1 MKLNNPFLVRG
12 YFGPEYFCD
21 RQKETKLLVDSVVN
35 EGDVTLIA
43 PRRYGKTG
51 LIHNAFRVLPPEYAR
66 VYLDIYSTRCL
77 VDFSREFAAAV
88 IGALETK
95 LEKTAHTLVKFF
107 RSCRPTIVPT
117 EDGLPKFSF
126 DVVPSAAEATL
137 KETFDYLAKKKRRV
151 VIAIDEFQQVLDY
164 PEKGTEALLR
174 SLMQK
179 LPWVRFVFAG
189 SRQHL
194 MREMFLSPRHPFYQS
209 TDMLSLKPINREAY
223 CSFAERFFAVKR
235 KPFSANAFSS
245 IYDRFDGVT
254 WYVQMVLNRHYED
267 HWPVITPEIISQT
280 IQIITQENEA
290 TYQTFMRLITPFQ
303 GRLLRA
309 IACEGSVKEVLGKN
323 FLMKYQLGAS
333 STVRSAIKTLVG
345 KELVLDQNNTYE
357 VYDRFFGIWLK
368 NGKG

>member
-21 RQKETKLLVDSVVN
+21 RQKETKLLVDSVAN

-66 VYLDIYSTRCL
+66 VYLDIYSTRSL

-254 WYVQMVLNRHYED
+254 WYVQMVLRKLWADGAGVPDEKTVDEAVADIVLTRSFEYGDLLKSRSEAEQTLLLAVAKDGPVAEPLARDFIARHGLR
-267 HWPVITPEIISQT
+267 
-280 IQIITQENEA
+280 A
-290 TYQTFMRLITPFQ
+290 TSTVASALKHLQRDDLLYQTER
-303 GRLLRA
+303 GY
-309 IACEGSVKEVLGKN
+309 V
-323 FLMKYQLGAS
+323 
-333 STVRSAIKTLVG
+333 
-345 KELVLDQNNTYE
+345 
-357 VYDRFFGIWLK
+357 VYDRFFGVWLR
-368 NGKG
+368 NAR

>member
-12 YFGPEYFCD
+12 YYGPEYFCD
-21 RQKETKLLVDSVVN
+21 RQKETGQLIDSIIN

-77 VDFSREFAAAV
+77 ADFSKEFAVAV

-209 TDMLSLKPINREAY
+209 TDMLSLRPINRDVY
-223 CSFAERFFAVKR
+223 CRFAEGFFAAKR
-235 KPFSANAFSS
+235 KPFSTDAFHS

-254 WYVQMVLNRHYED
+254 WYVQMVLRKLWADGAGVPDVKAVDEAVADIVLTRSFEYVDLLKSRSEAEQALLSAVANDGPVAEPLAGDFISRHGLR
-267 HWPVITPEIISQT
+267 
-280 IQIITQENEA
+280 A
-290 TYQTFMRLITPFQ
+290 TSTVASALKHLQRDDLLYQTER
-303 GRLLRA
+303 GY
-309 IACEGSVKEVLGKN
+309 V
-323 FLMKYQLGAS
+323 
-333 STVRSAIKTLVG
+333 
-345 KELVLDQNNTYE
+345 
-357 VYDRFFGIWLK
+357 VYDRFFGVWLR
-368 NGKG
+368 NAH